1 MKTQINQLITIVGFF
16 TLSIVTTLAISWG
29 MSHVIYDE
37 VVEQEPLHEI
47 IMIKAHSKVNID
59 LSKPLRMLLPKS
71 SPSSN
76 R

>member
-16 TLSIVTTLAISWG
+16 TLSVSSTLAISWG
-29 MSHVIYDE
+29 MSQVIYGQ

-47 IMIKAHSKVNID
+47 ILIKAQSNVNID

-71 SPSSN
+71 SPSTI